1 MSETESLGTAEYSYP
16 LKKVFLAAKTAL
28 AVSGSFDLVKIDE
41 VGNRL
46 ILESRASLNSWGEIV
61 SIEFSTNTSK
71 GTFVRVQS
79 SFKRNTGSSGK
90 VGANRNQRNVNQ
102 VISLISEELA
112 RVSNVKASS
121 QASTPVVKAKA
132 QDGTAVKGNPFA
144 TTWKAPPLAKQ
155 YTLIGIAGIV
165 ILVLA
170 LAVQG
175 MRPAETTSA
184 PTPNSAPTPDYAP
197 KPKATTSATPAAPKP
212 RKTTS
217 SVAKCSE
224 AAVAVT
230 MVRNVFSDASAT
242 PNQVSSILNE
252 AARMWSKEAQGASGS
267 KREWLSKMAELARDV
282 DSYLITGSPANG
294 ATKFDQLFAN
304 MGLVNNF
311 CN

>member
-1 MSETESLGTAEYSYP
+1 MSEINGLGTSEYSYP
-16 LKKVFLAAKTAL
+16 MKTVFSAAKRAL
-28 AVSGSFDLVKIDE
+28 SISGSYDLVKIDE
-41 VGNRL
+41 VGHRL
-46 ILESRASLNSWGEIV
+46 VLESGASLASWGEIIT
-61 SIEFSTNTSK
+61 IEFSSTSTK
-71 GTFVRVQS
+71 GTHVRVTS

-90 VGANRNQRNVNQ
+90 VGPNKNQKNVNL
-102 VISLISEELA
+102 VISIISEELA
-112 RVSNVKASS
+112 STANLKASPKPAAGS
-121 QASTPVVKAKA
+121 AAKRDPDFPWVA
-132 QDGTAVKGNPFA
+132 DPFA
-144 TTWKAPPLAKQ
+144 RSYSAPPLAKQ
-155 YTLIGIAGIV
+155 YTLIGVAGLIIV
-165 ILVLA
+165 VMIYA
-170 LAVQG
+170 LLSNG
-175 MRPAETTSA
+175 PAEPEKEAAPKTTASS
-184 PTPNSAPTPDYAP
+184 TPVATPKATVSKTPSKP
-197 KPKATTSATPAAPKP
+197 KPK
-212 RKTTS
+212 KTIA

-282 DSYLITGSPANG
+282 DSYLRTGSPSNG

>member
-112 RVSNVKASS
+112 RVSSVKAPTKPIK
-121 QASTPVVKAKA
+121 QAVKTKA
-132 QDGTAVKGNPFA
+132 QSNTVIKDNPYA
-144 TTWKAPPLAKQ
+144 TTWKVPPLAKQ
-155 YTLIGIAGIV
+155 YAYIGIAGVV
-165 ILVLA
+165 ILVMA

-175 MRPAETTSA
+175 MRPVESSTSPTPSSA
-184 PTPNSAPTPDYAP
+184 PTPNYVPKPTPTTSKAPSKP
-197 KPKATTSATPAAPKP
+197 KPKRTTS
-212 RKTTS
+212 
-217 SVAKCSE
+217 VAQCSE
-224 AAVAVT
+224 AATAVT
-230 MVRNVFSDASAT
+230 MVRNVFSDGSAT

-252 AARMWSKEAQGASGS
+252 AARMWSKEAQSASGS

>member
-90 VGANRNQRNVNQ
+90 VGSNRNQRNVNQ

-112 RVSNVKASS
+112 RVSSVKAPTKPIK
-121 QASTPVVKAKA
+121 QAVKTKA
-132 QDGTAVKGNPFA
+132 QGNTVIKDNPYA
-144 TTWKAPPLAKQ
+144 TTWKVPPLAKQ
-155 YTLIGIAGIV
+155 YAYIGMAGVV
-165 ILVLA
+165 ILVMA

-175 MRPAETTSA
+175 MRPVESSTSPTPSSA
-184 PTPNSAPTPDYAP
+184 PTPNYVPKPTPTTSKAPSKP
-197 KPKATTSATPAAPKP
+197 KPKRTTS
-212 RKTTS
+212 
-217 SVAKCSE
+217 VAQCSE
-224 AAVAVT
+224 AATAVT
-230 MVRNVFSDASAT
+230 MVRNVFSDGSAT

-252 AARMWSKEAQGASGS
+252 AARMWSKEAQSASGS

>member
-1 MSETESLGTAEYSYP
+1 MADLESLGIAEYSYP

-46 ILESRASLNSWGEIV
+46 ILESGASLHSWGETV
-61 SIEFSTNTSK
+61 SIEFSTNSSK
-71 GTFVRVQS
+71 GTSVRVTS
-79 SFKRNTGSSGK
+79 SFRRNTGKSGK
-90 VGANRNQRNVNQ
+90 TGSNRNQKNVNQ

-112 RVSNVKASS
+112 RVSSHKASGLPS
-121 QASTPVVKAKA
+121 KPAAKDKARDSSDVVN
-132 QDGTAVKGNPFA
+132 NPYS

-155 YTLIGIAGIV
+155 YTIIGVAGAV

-175 MRPAETTSA
+175 MRPAEPVAS

-197 KPKATTSATPAAPKP
+197 KPSSTTSQAPSSPKP
-212 RKTTS
+212 KRTAS
-217 SVAKCSE
+217 AAKCSE
-224 AAVAVT
+224 AAIAVT
-230 MVRNVFSDASAT
+230 MVRNVFTDASAT
-242 PNQVSSILNE
+242 PNQVSQILNE
-252 AARMWSKEAQGASGS
+252 AARMWAKEAQGSSGS
-267 KREWLSKMAELARDV
+267 KRDWLLKMNELSLAV
-282 DSYLITGSPANG
+282 DSYLITGSPSNG

>member
-1 MSETESLGTAEYSYP
+1 MSETESLGTAEYGYP

-90 VGANRNQRNVNQ
+90 VGSNRNQRNVNQ

-112 RVSNVKASS
+112 RVSNLKTSS
-121 QASTPVVKAKA
+121 QPIKQAAKTKA
-132 QDGTAVKGNPFA
+132 QGNSGVQENPYA

-155 YTLIGIAGIV
+155 YTYIGIAGV
-165 ILVLA
+165 VVLVLA

-175 MRPAETTSA
+175 MRPVESSTSPTPSSA
-184 PTPNSAPTPDYAP
+184 PTPNYVPKPTPTTSKAPSKP
-197 KPKATTSATPAAPKP
+197 KPKRTTS
-212 RKTTS
+212 
-217 SVAKCSE
+217 VAQCSE
-224 AAVAVT
+224 AATAVT
-230 MVRNVFSDASAT
+230 MVRNVFSDGSAT

-282 DSYLITGSPANG
+282 DSYLITGSPSNG

>member
-1 MSETESLGTAEYSYP
+1 MNETESLGTAEYGYP

-112 RVSNVKASS
+112 RVSSVTAPTKPIKQAVK
-121 QASTPVVKAKA
+121 TKA
-132 QDGTAVKGNPFA
+132 QDNTVVKDNPYA
-144 TTWKAPPLAKQ
+144 TTWKVPPLAKQ
-155 YTLIGIAGIV
+155 YTYIGIAGVV
-165 ILVLA
+165 ILVMA

-175 MRPAETTSA
+175 MRPVESSTSPTPTSA
-184 PTPNSAPTPDYAP
+184 PTPNYVPKPTPTTSKAPSKP
-197 KPKATTSATPAAPKP
+197 KPKRTA
-212 RKTTS
+212 
-217 SVAKCSE
+217 SVAQCSE
-224 AAVAVT
+224 AATAVT
-230 MVRNVFSDASAT
+230 MVRNVFSDGSAT